1 MLFCDLSNNLC
12 VFEGFENDSSS
23 TKDENNVGSHGASG
37 SSVGI
42 KVVIVCLG
50 GCFCFL
56 LAFIQDM
63 AEKEERR
70 ATCSSSKAV

>member
-50 GCFCFL
+50 GCFFFC
-56 LAFIQDM
+56 
-63 AEKEERR
+63 
-70 ATCSSSKAV
+70 